1 MWDLLN
7 MANLSQST
15 LPQLGEFLAG
25 TAVSAATDYKSVL
38 GVDLSIE
45 SLRSQQ
51 YSNYIF
57 GFLVLSLIIF
67 SFIIF
72 LYMPKKKGRLKKGEV
87 VMVGAIIMGVVIALL
102 FGWLQ
107 LIEGYLV

>member
-7 MANLSQST
+7 LANLGQST
-15 LPQLGEFLAG
+15 LQKLVELLAWIE
-25 TAVSAATDYKSVL
+25 VSDVKDYKSVL
-38 GVDLSIE
+38 VVDMSIE

-57 GFLVLSLIIF
+57 VFFVLSLIIF

-72 LYMPKKKGRLKKGEV
+72 LYMPKKKGRLKKGDV